1 MTSQPTPELRAK
13 LLGPVRL
20 WAGTREVTLGSPL
33 PRAVI
38 AMLAMRTSTVVS
50 REELI
55 DGVWGENPPATVE
68 GSLYTYISSLRKALE
83 PDRGRRESSGLLV
96 SEGAGYRLLLAP
108 QSLDVVEFERLRE
121 QAEHQLAIGDPLPA
135 LRSVDEALALWRG
148 EAFSGVT
155 GPYAQA
161 QRNRLGELRVV
172 ARELRLEAALANG
185 QHTTAVA
192 DIAALVHEHPI
203 RERPRSLLMLAL
215 YRCGRQA
222 EALTAFRDARQVLID
237 ELGVEPGRPLQEL
250 HERILANDP
259 TLLLDAAPAIPVQT
273 ARMPT
278 PTTPPPTPTLV
289 GRDAEM
295 DLLRS
300 AIAEV
305 SAGHGQAVWI
315 EGEMGIGK
323 SALLA
328 AGLAHADWAGC
339 QVLHAVADALG
350 QRFPLRAMLDC
361 LDVTPQSTDPR
372 RVALAQ
378 SLREGEASQSI
389 VGGGNSIFSTIDRLV
404 ALVEEL
410 AAEGP
415 LAVGLDDVQ
424 WADESSLEVW
434 HRLCQL
440 TAKLPLL
447 LVGVTRPAHQRPE
460 VDQLRRD
467 TESLGGTVLRLAPL
481 DLDAVAGMVGT
492 LIGAPPG
499 PRLRQIALRAGG
511 NPLYVRE
518 MADALM
524 RERVVQVVAGSAEVP
539 AEAFERVPGS
549 LVSAVTGR
557 LGFLSEATREV
568 LRWAAL
574 LGGEFGVVDL
584 SVVVGKSV
592 SALVQPFEEALAAGV
607 LRDAGLRLAFRHPL
621 IRQSLYEGTP
631 EALRVGLH
639 YQAAQALADAGV
651 PEEHVAEQLLAAEA
665 GMGPWAAKWLAQA
678 APVLHHRAPLVVVEL
693 LQRVLETVHV
703 DETRRA
709 ALMAHLCSVLFRLG
723 RDADAEQWGRK
734 ALAHLKDADLAGE
747 LRWVLAYVPYRASQA
762 DRALAMLEEALADP
776 ALPHLWRAR
785 LMSLLALV
793 QRAGTGEMELAQLT
807 AQRAVGLGEEVGDA
821 FTVGQSLEV
830 LWQVEAVR
838 RDYARGVEYLN
849 RAMDIVG
856 TDISLT
862 DLRLVLL
869 DNRMFT
875 LQCLDRLDEAGEDL
889 RMAFELAGHSTPLAG
904 LHVAGAVHRYW
915 LGQWD
920 KAQQDLAAALGDSP
934 DFTGYGLRE
943 GGPVLLL
950 HGVGALI
957 AAHRDDVPRLTRHL
971 DAGLNLPVVSEADRE
986 NCDFLVAAKAMAAA
1000 REGRLNDAMAELGII
1015 LDPKYE
1021 GMMLRHQWLPE
1032 LVRMAIDTGDM
1043 ATAREAVAACEAEAH
1058 RETTA
1063 ARADAAAQRC
1073 RAVIDR
1079 DAEALLPVATHYR
1092 AVGRVFELAQTL
1104 EERALLLAE
1113 AGRQDEAEAALA
1125 ECLELY
1131 RGFGAAWDIRRAV
1144 AAVRG

>member
-68 GSLYTYISSLRKALE
+68 GSLYTYVSSLRKALE
-83 PDRGRRESSGLLV
+83 PDRGRRDSSGLLA
-96 SEGAGYRLLLAP
+96 SEGAGYRLQLAP
-108 QSLDVVEFERLRE
+108 DNLDVVRFDRLRQRSE
-121 QAEHQLAIGDPLPA
+121 NQLAGGDPAGA
-135 LRSVDEALALWRG
+135 LRSVDEALSLWQG
-148 EAFSGVT
+148 EALSGVT
-155 GPYAQA
+155 GPYALA
-161 QRNRLGELRVV
+161 QRSRLAELRVV
-172 ARELRLEAALANG
+172 ARELRSEAALATG

-192 DIAALVHEHPI
+192 DIAALVHEYPI

-222 EALTAFRDARQVLID
+222 EALAAFRDARQVLID
-237 ELGVEPGRPLQEL
+237 ELGVEPGRELQEL

-259 TLLLDAAPAIPVQT
+259 SLQLDDAPAISV
-273 ARMPT
+273 RVPT
-278 PTTPPPTPTLV
+278 PTTPPPTPALV

-295 DLLRS
+295 DTLRT
-300 AIAEV
+300 AVAEV
-305 SAGHGQAVWI
+305 SAGRGRTVWI

-328 AGLAHADWAGC
+328 AGLAHAQWAGC
-339 QVLHAVADALG
+339 QVLHAVADTLG

-372 RVALAQ
+372 RVALAH

-410 AAEGP
+410 CAGGP

-440 TAKLPLL
+440 TDKLPLL

-467 TESLGGTVLRLAPL
+467 TESLGGAVLRLTPL
-481 DLDAVAGMVGT
+481 DLDAVAGMVGK

-499 PRLRQIALRAGG
+499 PRLREIAGRAGG

-518 MADALM
+518 IADALM
-524 RERVVQVVAGSAEVP
+524 RERVVRVEADTAEVP

-584 SVVVGKSV
+584 SVVVGKPV
-592 SALVQPFEEALAAGV
+592 SSLVQPFEEAIAAGV

-631 EALRVGLH
+631 SALRVALH

-693 LQRVLETVHV
+693 LQRVLETVSI
-703 DETRRA
+703 DDARRA
-709 ALMAHLCSVLFRLG
+709 PLMAHLSRVLFRLG
-723 RDADAEQWGRK
+723 RDVDAEQWGRK
-734 ALAHLKDADLAGE
+734 ALPHLKNADLAAE
-747 LRWVLAYVPYRASQA
+747 IRWVLAYVPYRASQPE
-762 DRALAMLEEALADP
+762 RALAMLEEALADTG
-776 ALPHLWRAR
+776 LPQLWRAR

-793 QRAGTGEMELAQLT
+793 QRAGVGEMQIAQVT
-807 AQRAVGLGEEVGDA
+807 AQRAVDLGEEVGDA

-838 RDYARGVEYLN
+838 RDYARGVEFLN

-920 KAQQDLAAALGDSP
+920 EAQRDLAAALGDSP

-957 AAHRDDVPRLTRHL
+957 AAHRDDVVRLDRHL

-1000 REGRLNDAMAELGII
+1000 RAGRLSDAIAELGII
-1015 LDPKYE
+1015 LDPRYE

-1032 LVRMAIDTGDM
+1032 LVRMAIDNGDM
-1043 ATAREAVAACEAEAH
+1043 ATARDAAAACEAEAH

-1063 ARADAAAQRC
+1063 ARADAAAARC
-1073 RAVIDR
+1073 RAVINR
-1079 DAEALLPVATHYR
+1079 DADALVPVAAHYR

-1104 EERALLLAE
+1104 EERAILLAA
-1113 AGRQDEAEAALA
+1113 AGRRDEAEDVLA
-1125 ECLELY
+1125 TCLDLY
-1131 RGFGAAWDIRRAV
+1131 RGFGAAWDIRRAE
-1144 AAVRG
+1144 AAVCG

>member
-1 MTSQPTPELRAK
+1 
-13 LLGPVRL
+13 
-20 WAGTREVTLGSPL
+20 
-33 PRAVI
+33 
-38 AMLAMRTSTVVS
+38 
-50 REELI
+50 
-55 DGVWGENPPATVE
+55 
-68 GSLYTYISSLRKALE
+68 
-83 PDRGRRESSGLLV
+83 
-96 SEGAGYRLLLAP
+96 
-108 QSLDVVEFERLRE
+108 
-121 QAEHQLAIGDPLPA
+121 
-135 LRSVDEALALWRG
+135 
-148 EAFSGVT
+148 
-155 GPYAQA
+155 
-161 QRNRLGELRVV
+161 
-172 ARELRLEAALANG
+172 
-185 QHTTAVA
+185 VA
-192 DIAALVHEHPI
+192 D
-203 RERPRSLLMLAL
+203 
-215 YRCGRQA
+215 
-222 EALTAFRDARQVLID
+222 T
-237 ELGVEPGRPLQEL
+237 
-250 HERILANDP
+250 
-259 TLLLDAAPAIPVQT
+259 
-273 ARMPT
+273 
-278 PTTPPPTPTLV
+278 
-289 GRDAEM
+289 
-295 DLLRS
+295 
-300 AIAEV
+300 
-305 SAGHGQAVWI
+305 
-315 EGEMGIGK
+315 
-323 SALLA
+323 
-328 AGLAHADWAGC
+328 
-339 QVLHAVADALG
+339 LG

-410 AAEGP
+410 AADGP

-447 LVGVTRPAHQRPE
+447 LIGVTRPAHQRPE

-467 TESLGGTVLRLAPL
+467 TESLGGAVLRPAPL
-481 DLDAVAGMVGT
+481 DVDAVAGMVGT
-492 LIGAPPG
+492 LVGAPPG
-499 PRLRQIALRAGG
+499 PRLREIARRAGG

-524 RERVVQVVAGSAEVP
+524 RERVVTVAAGAADVP
-539 AEAFERVPGS
+539 PEAFERVPVS

-557 LGFLSEATREV
+557 LGFLSETTREV

-584 SVVVGKSV
+584 SVVVGKPV
-592 SALVQPFEEALAAGV
+592 SALVQPFEEAIAAGV
-607 LRDAGLRLAFRHPL
+607 LRDAGLRLAFRHPV

-631 EALRVGLH
+631 AALRVALH

-665 GMGPWAAKWLAQA
+665 GMGPWAAQWLERA

-693 LQRVLETVHV
+693 LQRVLETVHT
-703 DETRRA
+703 DDTRRA
-709 ALMAHLCSVLFRLG
+709 ALMAHLSSVLFRLG

-734 ALAHLKDADLAGE
+734 ALTHLKDTDLAGE

-762 DRALAMLEEALADP
+762 DRALAMLDEALADP

-793 QRAGTGEMELAQLT
+793 QRAGAGELELSRDT
-807 AQRAVGLGEEVGDA
+807 AQRAVDLGEEVGDA

-920 KAQQDLAAALGDSP
+920 EAQGDLAAALGDSP

-957 AAHRDDVPRLTRHL
+957 AAHRDDVPRLNRHL
-971 DAGLNLPVVSEADRE
+971 DAGLNLPVMSEADRE

-1000 REGRLNDAMAELGII
+1000 REGRLDDAVAELGVI

-1032 LVRMAIDTGDM
+1032 LLRMAIDNGDM

-1063 ARADAAAQRC
+1063 ARADAAARRC
-1073 RAVIDR
+1073 RAVFDR
-1079 DAEALLPVATHYR
+1079 DAEALVPVATHYR

-1104 EERALLLAE
+1104 EEQALLLAV
-1113 AGRQDEAEAALA
+1113 AGRRDEAEPVLA
-1125 ECLELY
+1125 DCLELY
-1131 RGFGAAWDIRRAV
+1131 RGFGAAWDIRRAE

>member
-38 AMLAMRTSTVVS
+38 AMLALRTSTVVS

-83 PDRGRRESSGLLV
+83 PDRARRESSGLLV
-96 SEGAGYRLLLAP
+96 SAGAGYRLLLQP
-108 QSLDVVEFERLRE
+108 PNLDVVEFERLRD
-121 QAEHQLAIGDPLPA
+121 QAEHQLANGDPHTA
-135 LRSVDEALALWRG
+135 LRSLDEALALWQG
-148 EAFSGVT
+148 EALSGVT

-161 QRNRLGELRVV
+161 QRSRLGELRVV
-172 ARELRLEAALANG
+172 ARELRSEAALATG

-203 RERPRSLLMLAL
+203 RERARSLLMLAL

-259 TLLLDAAPAIPVQT
+259 TLLLDAMPAQT
-273 ARMPT
+273 SRA

-295 DLLRS
+295 DTLR
-300 AIAEV
+300 AAVAEV
-305 SAGHGQAVWI
+305 SAGRGQAVWI

-328 AGLAHADWAGC
+328 AGLAHAEWAGC
-339 QVLHAVADALG
+339 QVLHAVADTLG

-447 LVGVTRPAHQRPE
+447 LVGATRPAHQRPE

-467 TESLGGTVLRLAPL
+467 TESLGGAVLRLAPL
-481 DLDAVAGMVGT
+481 DVDAVAGMVGT

-499 PRLRQIALRAGG
+499 PRLRAIARRAGG

-524 RERVVQVVAGSAEVP
+524 RERIVQVQADSAEVQP
-539 AEAFERVPGS
+539 EAFERVPGS

-557 LGFLSEATREV
+557 LGFLSEGTREV

-592 SALVQPFEEALAAGV
+592 SALVQPFEEAIAAGV

-631 EALRVGLH
+631 EALRVALH

-665 GMGPWAAKWLAQA
+665 GMGPWAAKWLEQA

-693 LQRVLETVHV
+693 LQRLLETVHI

-709 ALMAHLCSVLFRLG
+709 ALMAHLSSVLFRLG

-734 ALAHLKDADLAGE
+734 ALPHLKDADLAGE
-747 LRWVLAYVPYRASQA
+747 LRWLLAYVPYRASQA
-762 DRALAMLEEALADP
+762 DRALEMLEEALAHP
-776 ALPHLWRAR
+776 GLPQLWRAR

-793 QRAGTGEMELAQLT
+793 QRAGAGALELAQVT
-807 AQRAVGLGEEVGDA
+807 AQRAVDLGEEVGDA

-889 RMAFELAGHSTPLAG
+889 RMAFELAGHSTPLAS

-920 KAQQDLAAALGDSP
+920 EARRDLAVALGDSP

-957 AAHRDDVPRLTRHL
+957 AAHRDDVPRLKLHL

-986 NCDFLVAAKAMAAA
+986 NCDFLLAAKAMAAA
-1000 REGRLNDAMAELGII
+1000 REGRLDDAMAELGVI

-1032 LVRMAIDTGDM
+1032 LVRMAIDKGDT

-1079 DAEALLPVATHYR
+1079 DAEALVPVATHYR

-1113 AGRQDEAEAALA
+1113 TGRQDEAEAVLA

-1131 RGFGAAWDIRRAV
+1131 RGFGAAWDIRRAE